1 MFDYCLRHAAI
12 YRDGLRGFCS
22 RVRRDGNRKLRLV
35 KSGGFLGAVQ
45 VGLVNRPGR
54 LSEQHSH
61 RKWGGQTG
69 SGSDFAAGPAME
81 V

>member
-1 MFDYCLRHAAI
+1 MAI
-12 YRDGLRGFCS
+12 E
-22 RVRRDGNRKLRLV
+22 KLRLA

-45 VGLVNRPGR
+45 LGLVNRPGR
-54 LSEQHSH
+54 LSKQHSH